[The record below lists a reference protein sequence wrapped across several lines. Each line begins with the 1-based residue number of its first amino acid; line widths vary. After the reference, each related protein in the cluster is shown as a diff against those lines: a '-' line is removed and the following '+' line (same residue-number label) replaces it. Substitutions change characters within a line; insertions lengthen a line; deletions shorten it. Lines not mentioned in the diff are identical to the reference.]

1 MNDVMDNITRL
12 DDGRRTK
19 FRHPAHRI
27 MAARKLMHRSYHEN
41 SIQPDFSA
49 EYEAIAAW
57 SSVTCS
63 YSGVEQAMKC
73 LLQMQG
79 TYIDKPLHKG
89 GHRHHDI
96 GKLFK
101 DLAPEEQE
109 VVRVSYRIYRSLHSY
124 IPPETVDCFLD
135 GIDEGYQAWRY
146 FLLDGRKPEEWPKTH
161 PGATLEIWSA
171 LTDIIQAKAYCNHGL
186 HTVKTRI
193 DFYFREMHVN
203 AALKP
208 GYQPNIEHINEIAR
222 WLQRNRYVDINV
234 YSHLIYCHQN
244 GEPLHIDPR
253 SSAVPVELTIMPV
266 LTTLI
271 RNVEQRKDDND
282 FSYFLRRAQTDRI
295 AWNPD
300 QNCFETASR

>member
-208 GYQPNIEHINEIAR
+208 GYQPNIEHINEIGPLASEKSIR
-222 WLQRNRYVDINV
+222 GYQRLFPPYILP
-234 YSHLIYCHQN
+234 S
-244 GEPLHIDPR
+244 E
-253 SSAVPVELTIMPV
+253 
-266 LTTLI
+266 
-271 RNVEQRKDDND
+271 
-282 FSYFLRRAQTDRI
+282 RRASPHRPEIFCRTGGTYDNARI
-295 AWNPD
+295 NYVNSKRRTT
-300 QNCFETASR
+300 QRR